1 MTQFLGERTLNRNR
15 NNSNTGM
22 LLIPA
27 MYKKLTNIQFKTKVK
42 IYLIDNRD
50 ILIKPVV
57 DEKTEPEEQI

>member
-15 NNSNTGM
+15 KNSNTGM

-27 MYKKLTNIQFKTKVK
+27 AYKNLTGIDFKTKVK

-50 ILIKPVV
+50 LLIRPVKEN
-57 DEKTEPEEQI
+57 DGE